1 MGPSHS
7 LADTHIPYH
16 VTSRPPTDEVE
27 VPACQRCVF
36 LTRHQSAK
44 SCPRSRV
51 AFPLI
56 VSLPLPAPQHGRSG
70 RDRGKLMTT
79 IAIHPFSLL
88 SYVSVLTRH
97 VRLGRPVLPTWCRP
111 SAKAAPLSRRSRLVA
126 PRTARRPPPR
136 LLEESIDQAP
146 EEIER
151 EKNRGIQRFGKRFE
165 DGDHLAV
172 IALQQV
178 TIQLQSTLLEKLRN
192 AVSSD
197 DNEGS
202 EFMDLVDA
210 ADLGRDRAITCLL
223 ELRQRLLVAQSVGNS
238 GEQQL
243 QVPRQQRE
251 RSTSNPRLA
260 SPTELPIRSSHE
272 SSLSPAS
279 VIHHRTWTR
288 QYSTARDAS
297 GEEESVSGAEDGR
310 SQQERVNRKPPAS
323 VPFQPPPTCD
333 ASDQSP
339 NKEGIPKFNSSLEGE
354 DNTSKIWGGLSEDRR
369 NTVTSIQGASNDN
382 SKYVPSSSGAMLVR
396 SLSNTPSLVPSSYTH
411 NASTSIP
418 TPTPEN
424 DYLGFCKSAWK
435 LQNGDRAKAF
445 TKCKEFNDGWSQS
458 NVYFLACA
466 AKCAF
471 AGHIPIDKIWTKTW
485 TYEAKGIKLRWAFL
499 AKSHVQQHKV
509 KDHQYAFQCMFCVFL
524 GEMSPVYHGTDVLL
538 SHIAE
543 VHRGQGMGDVILYKT
558 KCIADHV
565 ADDEEEFD
573 INLFPLSAREQATR
587 KRSEIL
593 SDDLL
598 APWNPSKNS
607 TDANDSVIASE
618 PWNEGLSDFHWGG
631 EMERVE
637 LE

>member
-1 MGPSHS
+1 M
-7 LADTHIPYH
+7 
-16 VTSRPPTDEVE
+16 V
-27 VPACQRCVF
+27 
-36 LTRHQSAK
+36 SAF
-44 SCPRSRV
+44 RE
-51 AFPLI
+51 
-56 VSLPLPAPQHGRSG
+56 GG
-70 RDRGKLMTT
+70 
-79 IAIHPFSLL
+79 AIIQ
-88 SYVSVLTRH
+88 
-97 VRLGRPVLPTWCRP
+97 
-111 SAKAAPLSRRSRLVA
+111 KIK
-126 PRTARRPPPR
+126 ARRAANRAPPPPR

-310 SQQERVNRKPPAS
+310 SQQERVNRKRHGSLRDFFTRHHRAHSGSQEQIPKLVEEAVRHSSTSPAS